1 MIYSGNF
8 YWARTTSVNKVCE
21 MMAFMTLTFYTETKY
36 LRYIKEM
43 TYILIP
49 MIGSIKKLDEGDRE
63 RWRK

>member
-1 MIYSGNF
+1 
-8 YWARTTSVNKVCE
+8 